1 MKKREMRKRIPYGIY
16 CCEGY
21 DREGNHAAC
30 PWFRWDEQAQACR
43 CTYLRMTSD
52 RANDLLWDGCKECN
66 VHYDDDERIVR
77 QIERKQKKGYN
88 GSNTK
93 YD

>member
-1 MKKREMRKRIPYGIY
+1 MKKRAMRKYIPYGIY

-30 PWFRWDEQAQACR
+30 PWRRYNRQFSTVQ
-43 CTYLRMTSD
+43 CTYLHMLSD
-52 RANDLLWDGCKECN
+52 KAEDLLWDGCKECN

>member
-21 DREGNHAAC
+21 DRDGNAVSC
-30 PWFRWDEQAQACR
+30 PWRRYNRQFSTVQ
-43 CTYLRMTSD
+43 CTYLHMLSD
-52 RANDLLWDGCKECN
+52 KAEDLLW
-66 VHYDDDERIVR
+66 DERIVR